1 MSIFV
6 NGVDVSQ
13 AVTTTITAGT
23 TLTRSHRTILCNAT
37 AAAFT
42 VTLPASANSK
52 YQIYEI
58 KKTNSSG
65 NAVTIDANASETI
78 DGDLTK
84 ALNLQ
89 NESITIQCDGTSW
102 YII

>member
-1 MSIFV
+1 MSIFI
-6 NGVDVSQ
+6 NGVDISQ
-13 AVTTTITAGT
+13 AVTTSLTSNT
-23 TLTRSHRTILCNAT
+23 TLTRSHRTVLCDSSGGT
-37 AAAFT
+37 FT

-58 KKTNSSG
+58 KKIDSTG
-65 NAVTIDANASETI
+65 NAVTIDGNAAETI

-84 ALNLQ
+84 SLNLQ
-89 NESITIQCDGTSW
+89 NESITIQCDGSNW

>member
-6 NGVDVSQ
+6 NGVDISQ
-13 AVTTTITAGT
+13 AVTNAITANT
-23 TLTRSHRTILCNAT
+23 TLTRSHRTVLCDSSAGT
-37 AAAFT
+37 FT
-42 VTLPASANSK
+42 VTLPAAANAK

-58 KKTNSSG
+58 KKTDTSGIAVLIDG
-65 NAVTIDANASETI
+65 NAAETI
-78 DGDLTK
+78 DGALTK

-89 NESITIQCDGTSW
+89 NESITIQCDGTNW